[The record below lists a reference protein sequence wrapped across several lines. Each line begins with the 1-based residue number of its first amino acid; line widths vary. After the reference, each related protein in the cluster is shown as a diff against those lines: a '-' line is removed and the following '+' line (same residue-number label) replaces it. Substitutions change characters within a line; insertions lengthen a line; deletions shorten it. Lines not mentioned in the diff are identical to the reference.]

1 MSKRAKKDTGQPVK
15 ISVVVFCYNFEPYI
29 AQCLESIV
37 GQTLQPFEIIVCDD
51 CSTDKS
57 WQVIS
62 EYKQRFPSL
71 FKVFR
76 HEENIGH
83 VANGKFGKDQA
94 RGEWI
99 SIIDGDDFWHPR
111 KLEWEWAALKKSPG
125 ARVAYSN
132 VTIVDSHGEVREK
145 WHGANHPAPPRGDVF
160 IETFAKKFFR
170 GRRSLFRSQLMETKA
185 MRDVGYGDR
194 DIAIHVDWDLKINL
208 TARFPVVYSGH
219 DAVFY
224 RDHPQGIHHQM
235 NRELYTSTR
244 KVAVKNL
251 PLLRTRSGDEIT
263 FVLNHLN
270 DLLINLAAQNGRA
283 HEPLT
288 RRHVFPGA
296 VLVNSLPKA
305 GTNLLTKALRLMP
318 GLNESRLH
326 FGHSAVK
333 GEAAGPAVPVGVD
346 MPRMLATETFTRAL
360 GKLAE
365 NDFASAHLPYS
376 EEAARRVR
384 EPGMP
389 MLLMLRHPADVA
401 VSHARYIADTP
412 EHPLHEFYQ
421 GMDEEQ
427 RILTSITGSSAGPVT
442 LLSLEERLR
451 SLRNWLQE
459 PNVLPVRFEEL
470 VGAAGGGDDTRQ
482 ENILR
487 RIARHIGVDLSDS
500 DIQHLKQNLFGGTG
514 TFFRGTIGGARDAFT
529 DTHWQAY
536 RKTDPSLLK
545 ELGYPMEN
553 NIKQAAGRKSG
564 NGDTAPYDGKNLIF
578 LISQP
583 RAGSTLLQRIL
594 AGHPRVHTVAEPWI
608 MLHPLY
614 ALKEQGWQAEFSAAD
629 ARIGLNDFM
638 DNLPNGREDY
648 LDGLRAMAG
657 VWYGRALS
665 AAGKDI
671 FLDKT
676 PRYYHILP
684 ELSELFPGARRIILL
699 RNPLAVLASVLKTW
713 VNRDWNRLA
722 LHRHDLMTAPFVLA
736 RCLKENSG
744 GYIPVRYEELVA
756 DGEGHLKKLCADL
769 NISCE
774 AEMLDYGQR
783 PAPRGRMGD
792 PTGVARHKAPTT
804 DSVDKWR
811 ETLSDPLYQRLA
823 LHYLEALG
831 PETLATLGYDY
842 ADLRR
847 QVMNLSG
854 DAGRIDEGES
864 TRMLGAL
871 GLENI
876 SVPPPAEEAV
886 PESTG
891 PDGKTEYLVSA
902 IVSTYNSEKFI
913 AGCLQGLVEQT
924 LYQKGQLEIIVIDAN
939 SPQNEKAIVEDFQ
952 KKHAHIRYLR
962 TATRETVYEA
972 WNRGVKMARGVY
984 LTNANTDDRLRSNA
998 IEKLAGLLEENPD
1011 KVLAYGNSLVTTVA
1025 NETFANNSSDG
1036 SEDLIWPDFDRRTMH
1051 SWCYIGPHPVWRKS
1065 LHEEIGYFDT
1075 SLKSAADW
1083 EFWLRAALKHDFIHL
1098 DEFIGL
1104 YYLNDETVSRR
1115 GDTPIIEAQ
1124 MVRQRYKE
1132 AYAAVCGEYILP
1144 REKTIT
1150 RPGENTIL
1158 YVVHNFPPFW
1168 YGGTENYVLGLVK
1181 KLQTRGQNVHVLFPR
1196 TDSDQAAPE
1205 LRIRE
1210 YQGITTI
1217 QMWYDPR
1224 VYNHYMDSGGQ
1235 PLYDML
1241 DEFLKANLY
1250 RYAHIHHVQNVP
1262 FAIGRLLKQ
1271 RRIPYAVTLHDFT
1284 FMCLRNHLFKYEER
1298 KICAGPDTDSCT
1310 TCFFQAFGRTP
1321 EKDQWGL
1328 VRAALPERNKR
1339 ARELLAGAAFVSAPS
1354 NFVKQKFEETGWLTK
1369 GSVHVRSL
1377 GLVSRKPLPRVKK
1390 GETLVMAFLG
1400 NLNWLKNPRVLFNA
1414 FYKIPGDIRLE
1425 IWGSG
1430 AEREVGEV
1438 NAYCQQEPRAHYAGA
1453 YSPQQLPTI
1462 LSRVDVVVVPSMVES
1477 YSMVVREALMLKTP
1491 VVAAAVGGILDV
1503 IRDGENGWLFDP
1515 TNESQLTDLLR
1526 ELTEEPSR
1534 IEEAARAH
1542 TDIMTLEEDAAFWT
1556 EHYRRSAGETRKKL
1570 LPEERPARRSGLPVI
1585 TVLSSEK
1592 TDRACPYI
1600 RLHTPLSR
1608 MEEAGMIVYH
1618 HVNKD
1623 DIAETVAKLDETDI
1637 LVLQRNMPGFIP
1649 YEQLRPYVEK
1659 QKVKLIYEF
1668 DDAFWTIPRGHQA
1681 YDFYN
1686 YMKPNLEEYLRK
1698 ADMVTASTSYIQ
1710 RHSLK
1715 FNENARV
1722 LPNVLDERL
1731 WKGREPREPSAVTRI
1746 LFAGTPTHKEDLRI
1760 ALKSLLKILQEYGDR
1775 VELVLWG
1782 NELPE
1787 LTELPNV
1794 IRGPEFTPNYIDYAR
1809 QLQAMDIDFAIVS
1822 LKETPFN
1829 RAKSHIKWLEYSA
1842 CGIPAV
1848 YSAVG
1853 AYKQVIRD
1861 KQNGLLVPNTNNA
1874 WYRALKW
1881 MMENSDSRLEMAR
1894 TARREVFE
1902 KHSLER
1908 NWRVWA
1914 EAYFELLGRSVP
1926 EISREEREREVAR
1939 PEMNG
1944 NGTEQKASPGADDVL
1959 PAADTETVATNKRET
1974 SAGEGEPPEV
1984 TIIIPVLNK
1993 LEYTRKCLAAIREN
2007 TPDIAWEIIVVDNGS
2022 TDGSGGYLKEQA
2034 AKDSRLKV
2042 LTNKRNAGF
2051 SRANNQA
2058 LAKAR
2063 GEYVLF
2069 LNNDTEPAAHW
2080 LEAMLAIVR
2089 NDRTVG
2095 AVGAKLLY
2103 PDGTI
2108 QHAGVAIVDDRK
2120 HGDPLLAQH
2129 ILAGRPKDFPQ
2140 ANIMVEFQAVTAAC
2154 LLMPAELARELKGFD
2169 EGYYNGYEDV
2179 DLCFRIREKGYKVV
2193 YQPHAELIH
2202 HESKSGAERFKK
2214 VAENIRRLHQRW
2226 LGKVTHDFRLEENG
2240 QAVQLN
2246 GPIRLYTPPGQETV
2260 SAADDRPL
2268 ASIIMLTFNA
2278 LDMTRQTI
2286 ASIEAH
2292 TAYPYELVL
2301 VDNASSD
2308 GTVAYLKEL
2317 EKSRSNV
2324 KVIFNKENRGFSAG
2338 NNQGVRAASGHYI
2351 CLLNNDVLV
2360 ADGWLED
2367 LIDAFDRDEK
2377 IGMVSAVTNKAS
2389 GLQVLKNVPYT
2400 DNDGFYDFAGQWR
2413 QQHRG
2418 QVTPRRRL
2426 AGFVMLT
2433 NREIYKA
2440 IDGFDEIYGLGN
2452 FEDDDISLK
2461 IRAAGYALMVH
2472 DGTFIHHFGHSSFKA
2487 NNIDLLASLKE
2498 NEKIFRKKWPDVDYD
2513 ELLEIK
2519 NPLHQRHPQMIEQA
2533 SRALEKGDAGE
2544 ATRLYGEVLADNPL
2558 SGEALLGLSF
2568 CYLYEGNPDE
2578 AGRVLLRARMHF
2590 PENAI
2595 VRNQLGMI
2603 YAQKGEWDQA
2613 VSSFE
2618 SAVKA
2623 DPDYPEARHNLSQAL
2638 ISLGDYERGVRVIS
2652 DWLRAHPEDVV
2663 ALMIMA
2669 RVNLEVDR
2677 TDEARVYLQQIMT
2690 VEPGNEEA
2698 AEMLRNLDGAATP
2711 EKEEA
2716 ERLLRQAF
2724 DLLNN
2729 FDEGQA
2735 ETLFQQS
2742 AGINPSPEAM
2752 FGEVLCAMR
2761 KDQRLRGMMLLNK
2774 LIEQWPEYAP
2784 AHNQMGILN
2793 FQDGMIDQALKYFA
2807 RAIEADAHYVE
2818 AQRNYGLALIE
2829 SGDYEN
2835 GIAVFNKILSQ
2846 HPDDVESLLIIGGFY
2861 VEVERWTQAE
2871 NIYKRVLEIDADN
2884 VSARS
2889 MLEEIKQRAAVPA
2902 P

>member
-1 MSKRAKKDTGQPVK
+1 MSSTPE
-15 ISVVVFCYNFEPYI
+15 ISVIIVSYNFEKYLDRCI
-29 AQCLESIV
+29 QSILA
-37 GQTLQPFEIIVCDD
+37 QTLPPGEIIICDD
-51 CSTDKS
+51 ASPDGS
-57 WQVIS
+57 WQVI
-62 EYKQRFPSL
+62 EKYRRAHPGLIRTIRQQRNVGPQ
-71 FKVFR
+71 
-76 HEENIGH
+76 ENFIS
-83 VANGKFGKDQA
+83 AYNLISGK
-94 RGEWI
+94 WM
-99 SIIDGDDFWHPR
+99 SVLDGDDFWMPD
-111 KLEWEWAALKKSPG
+111 KLEKEWDALQKNPG

-132 VTIVDSHGEVREK
+132 VVIVDEEGREK
-145 WHGANHPAPPRGDVF
+145 ERWLKPGEKAPEGDVF
-160 IETFAKKFFR
+160 IPVFAKRFFR
-170 GRRSLFRSQLMETKA
+170 GRRSVFRNELISREVYDA
-185 MRDVGYGDR
+185 FRHDP
-194 DIAIHVDWDLKINL
+194 DIPVHPDWDLKIRV
-208 TARFPVVYSGH
+208 TAEYPVVYSGN
-219 DAVFY
+219 AGVAY
-224 RDHPQGIHHQM
+224 RVHGGGIHKTRMDQM
-235 NRELYTSTR
+235 YRSAR
-244 KVAVKNL
+244 MVAEKNM
-251 PLLRTRSGDEIT
+251 PLLRNRSIT
-263 FVLNHLN
+263 DTTFILDGLN
-270 DLLINLAAQNGRA
+270 DLLNHLAAQNGRA

-318 GLNESRLH
+318 GLNESMLH
-326 FGHSAVK
+326 LGHSTIE
-333 GEAAGPAVPVGVD
+333 GEATVRGIPVGVD
-346 MPRMLATETFTRAL
+346 MPRILATETFTQAL
-360 GKLAE
+360 RELAK

-376 EEAARRVR
+376 DEAARRVR
-384 EPGMP
+384 ELGMP

-427 RILTSITGSSAGPVT
+427 RILTSITGSSDGPVT

-459 PNVLPVRFEEL
+459 PNALPVRFEEL

-487 RIARHIGVDLSDS
+487 RIARHTGVALSDS

-514 TFFRGTIGGARDAFT
+514 TFFRGTIGGAREAFT

-614 ALKEQGWQAEFSAAD
+614 ALKEQGWQAEYSAAD
-629 ARIGLNDFM
+629 ARIGLEDFM
-638 DNLPNGREDY
+638 DNLPAGREDY

-657 VWYGRALS
+657 IWYGRALS
-665 AAGKDI
+665 ATGKDI

-713 VNRDWNRLA
+713 VKRDWNRLA

-756 DGEGHLKKLCADL
+756 DGEGRLKKLCADL
-769 NISCE
+769 NISYD
-774 AEMLDYGQR
+774 ANMLDYGQR

-804 DSVDKWR
+804 ESMDKWR

-847 QVMNLSG
+847 QVMSLSG

-864 TRMLGAL
+864 ARMLGAL

-886 PESTG
+886 SESTG

-984 LTNANTDDRLRSNA
+984 LTNANTDDRLRSDA
-998 IEKLAGLLEENPD
+998 IEKLAGLMEENPD

-1036 SEDLIWPDFDRRTMH
+1036 SQDLIWPDFDRRTMH

-1065 LHEEIGYFDT
+1065 LHDDIGYFDT

-1083 EFWLRAALKHDFIHL
+1083 EFWLRAALKYDFIHL
-1098 DEFIGL
+1098 NEFIGL
-1104 YYLNDETVSRR
+1104 YYLSDETVSRR

-1132 AYAAVCGEYILP
+1132 TYAAVCGEYILP

-1168 YGGTENYVLGLVK
+1168 YGGTENYVLSLVK
-1181 KLQTRGQNVHVLFPR
+1181 SLQDKGQNIHVLFPH
-1196 TDSDQAAPE
+1196 TDNYQAAPE
-1205 LRIRE
+1205 LRFKE
-1210 YQGITTI
+1210 HQGIKTI
-1217 QMWYDPR
+1217 QMWYDPQI
-1224 VYNHYMDSGGQ
+1224 YNYFLDSGGQ
-1235 PLYDML
+1235 SLYNML
-1241 DEFLKANLY
+1241 EEFLNANHY
-1250 RYAHIHHVQNVP
+1250 HYAHIHHVQGIP
-1262 FAIGRLLKQ
+1262 FALGALLQ
-1271 RRIPYAVTLHDFT
+1271 QLNLPYSVTLHDFT
-1284 FMCLRNHLFKYEER
+1284 LMCLRNHLFHYGDQQV
-1298 KICAGPDTDSCT
+1298 CDGPDREKCAS
-1310 TCFFQAFGRTP
+1310 CFFKAYNSSPRGNQL
-1321 EKDQWGL
+1321 QL
-1328 VRAALPERNKR
+1328 VLEALPERAKR
-1339 ARELLAGAAFVSAPS
+1339 AREILAGASFISAPS
-1354 NFVKQKFEETGWLTK
+1354 RFVQQIFEEQGWALPGTIHVRPLGMPPLKALPKQQKKKQK
-1369 GSVHVRSL
+1369 
-1377 GLVSRKPLPRVKK
+1377 LVF
-1390 GETLVMAFLG
+1390 AFLG
-1400 NLNWLKNPRVLFNA
+1400 NLNYLKNSGMLLNVFHKLKGNV
-1414 FYKIPGDIRLE
+1414 RLE
-1425 IWGSG
+1425 IWGNGSN
-1430 AEREVGEV
+1430 EEVGKVRE
-1438 NAYCQQEPRAHYAGA
+1438 YCRLEKRTHYAGP
-1453 YSPQQLPTI
+1453 YNPQQLPEI
-1462 LSRVDVVVVPSMVES
+1462 LSHVDVVVLPSRMES
-1477 YSMVVREALMLKTP
+1477 YSMVVREALMLNTP
-1491 VVAAAVGGILDV
+1491 VAAGAVGGILDV

-1515 TNESQLTDLLR
+1515 DDENQLRRLLQKLIDQPDLVYKA
-1526 ELTEEPSR
+1526 SR
-1534 IEEAARAH
+1534 AVSEV
-1542 TDIMTLEEDAAFWT
+1542 MTLNEDAAFWMA
-1556 EHYRRSAGETRKKL
+1556 HYRQQGTGSATQSQ
-1570 LPEERPARRSGLPVI
+1570 PTARPAKENSLPVI
-1585 TVLSSEK
+1585 TVLSTEQSN
-1592 TDRACPYI
+1592 RACPYI
-1600 RLHTPLSR
+1600 RLHAPLRR
-1608 MEEAGMIVYH
+1608 MQEEGLVKYH
-1618 HVNKD
+1618 QVNMD
-1623 DIAETVAKLDETDI
+1623 NITDLQNLLGETDI
-1637 LVLQRNMPGFIP
+1637 LVVQRNMPGHLPLSQI
-1649 YEQLRPYVEK
+1649 RPLLS
-1659 QKVKLIYEF
+1659 QHNVKLIYEF
-1668 DDAFWTIPRGHQA
+1668 DDAFWSIPEGHLA
-1681 YDFYN
+1681 YDFYQN
-1686 YMKPNLEEYLRK
+1686 MTPRLEEYLSH
-1698 ADMVTASTSYIQ
+1698 ADMVTVSTSYIE
-1710 RHSLK
+1710 RYCRA
-1715 FNENARV
+1715 FNQNIRV
-1722 LPNVLDERL
+1722 IPNVLDERL
-1731 WKGREPREPSAVTRI
+1731 WPEKAPKEPSDKIRI
-1746 LFAGTPTHKEDLRI
+1746 LFAGTPTHHDDLRV
-1760 ALKSLLKILQEYGDR
+1760 ALKGLLKILKEYRDT

-1794 IRGPEFTPNYIDYAR
+1794 VRGPQFTPNYIDYAR
-1809 QLQAMDIDFAIVS
+1809 QLQSLDIDFALVP

-1829 RAKSHIKWLEYSA
+1829 KAKSHIKWLEYSA
-1842 CGIPAV
+1842 CGIPAA
-1848 YSAVG
+1848 YSDVA
-1853 AYKQVIRD
+1853 AYKEVIRD
-1861 KQNGLLVPNTNNA
+1861 KQNGLLVKNTNNA

-1881 MMENSDSRLEMAR
+1881 MMENAAQRQEMAR

-1902 KHSLER
+1902 HHSLEG
-1908 NWRVWA
+1908 NWRFWA
-1914 EAYFELLGRSVP
+1914 EAYFTLLDKPLP
-1926 EISREEREREVAR
+1926 ETDRKEEKREALQIEVTEGAGLQNSPVSADAAFAGDVEIVLVREKGSSAEESAR
-1939 PEMNG
+1939 PEV
-1944 NGTEQKASPGADDVL
+1944 SIL
-1959 PAADTETVATNKRET
+1959 
-1974 SAGEGEPPEV
+1974 
-1984 TIIIPVLNK
+1984 IPVLNK
-1993 LEYTRKCLAAIREN
+1993 LDYTKKCLEALREN
-2007 TPDIAWEIIVVDNGS
+2007 TKDIAYEIIVVDNGS
-2022 TDGSGGYLKEQA
+2022 TDGSGAFLKEQA
-2034 AKDSRLKV
+2034 AGDPRLKV
-2042 LTNKRNAGF
+2042 IHNKHNVGF

-2058 LAKAR
+2058 LAEAR
-2063 GEYVLF
+2063 GKYVLF

-2080 LEAMLAIVR
+2080 LDAMLAIVR

-2120 HGDPLLAQH
+2120 VGDPLLARH

-2140 ANIMVEFQAVTAAC
+2140 ANVMVEFQAVTAAC
-2154 LLMPAELARELKGFD
+2154 LLMPADLARELKGFD

-2226 LGKVTHDFRLEENG
+2226 LGRVAHDFRLEENG
-2240 QAVQLN
+2240 EAVQLN
-2246 GPIRLYTPPGQETV
+2246 GPIRLYTPPGQET
-2260 SAADDRPL
+2260 APPADDRPL
-2268 ASIIMLTFNA
+2268 ASIVMLTFNA
-2278 LDMTRQTI
+2278 LEMTRQTI

-2292 TAYPYELVL
+2292 TSYPYELIL

-2308 GTVAYLKEL
+2308 GTVDYLKEL

-2338 NNQGVRAASGHYI
+2338 NNQGVRAAAGHYI

-2367 LIDAFDRDEK
+2367 LIEAFDRDEK
-2377 IGMVSAVTNKAS
+2377 IGMVSAVTNSAS
-2389 GLQVLKNVPYT
+2389 GLQVLKDVPYT
-2400 DNDGFYDFAGQWR
+2400 DNEGFYNFAGQWR
-2413 QQHRG
+2413 QLHKG

-2426 AGFVMLT
+2426 AGFVLLT
-2433 NREIYKA
+2433 NREIYNA

-2498 NEKIFRKKWPDVDYD
+2498 NEKIFRRKWPDVDYD

-2519 NPLHQRHPQMIEQA
+2519 NPLHQLHPQMIEQA
-2533 SRALEKGDAGE
+2533 SRALEKGDIGE
-2544 ATRLYGEVLADNPL
+2544 ATRLYGEVLAANPL

-2568 CYLYEGNPDE
+2568 CYLYGGNLDE

-2603 YAQKGEWDQA
+2603 YAQKGEWNHA
-2613 VSSFE
+2613 VNSFE

-2623 DPDYPEARHNLSQAL
+2623 DPEYPEARHNLSQAL

-2652 DWLRAHPEDVV
+2652 DWLTAHPEDVV

-2677 TDEARVYLQQIMT
+2677 TDEARVYLQQIRE
-2690 VEPGNEEA
+2690 VDPDNEEA
-2698 AEMLRNLDGAATP
+2698 SEILRKLDGP
-2711 EKEEA
+2711 ENQEKDEA
-2716 ERLLRQAF
+2716 DHLLQQAF

-2729 FDEGQA
+2729 FDESRA
-2735 ETLFQQS
+2735 ESLFQQS
-2742 AGINPSPEAM
+2742 AGLNPSPEAM
-2752 FGEVLCAMR
+2752 FGEVLCAIR
-2761 KDQRLRGMMLLNK
+2761 KEQHLRAMMQLNK

-2807 RAIEADAHYVE
+2807 RAIEADPQYVE
-2818 AQRNYGLALIE
+2818 AQRNYGVALIE

-2835 GIAVFNKILSQ
+2835 GIGVFNKILSQ

-2861 VEVERWTQAE
+2861 AEVERWTQAE
-2871 NIYKRVLEIDADN
+2871 NFYKRVLDIEADN
-2884 VSARS
+2884 VSARN
-2889 MLEEIKQRAAVPA
+2889 MLEEIKQHTSVPT